1 MFDKDIKLLN
11 ELYAH
16 KIVKESVGLGPNAES
31 DVGLSPVKQTIVNI
45 PKKKCACEGEEG
57 CSCEDE
63 NCEECGCGTSIE
75 GDHDLKGGS
84 EESGARMAKQE
95 LFRIHKVSAMLHDLL
110 KDEENLE
117 PWVFSKIT
125 NAQENLASIFAY
137 KDYEK
142 YRQKF
147 NMDMNS
153 LEENNEESL
162 YAAIDKG
169 SEKVI
174 SSLKSSLKRESLE
187 NLEKILFETIKVIEE
202 KKR

>member
-1 MFDKDIKLLN
+1 MFEKDIVLLN
-11 ELYAH
+11 ELYTQ
-16 KIVKESVGLGPNAES
+16 KVVKENVGLGPNAES
-31 DVGLSPVKQTIVNI
+31 EVGLGSRQPTVINL

-57 CSCEDE
+57 CTCEDE
-63 NCEECGCGTSIE
+63 NCEECRCGTSIE
-75 GDHDLKGGS
+75 PESGFEGGS
-84 EESGARMAKQE
+84 EDTGAFMAKQE
-95 LFRIHKVSAMLHDLL
+95 LFRIHKISAMLHDLL

-125 NAQENLASIFAY
+125 TAQENLASIFAY

-174 SSLKSSLKRESLE
+174 SSLKNSLKKESLE
-187 NLEKILFETIKVIEE
+187 NLEKILFETIKVIEQ
-202 KKR
+202 KKL

>member
-1 MFDKDIKLLN
+1 LGRVNLL
-11 ELYAH
+11 
-16 KIVKESVGLGPNAES
+16 
-31 DVGLSPVKQTIVNI
+31 LSNI

-57 CSCEDE
+57 CTCKDE
-63 NCEECGCGTSIE
+63 NCEECGCGTNIE
-75 GDHDLKGGS
+75 GGHSLKGGS
-84 EESGARMAKQE
+84 EESGAFMAKQE
-95 LFRIHKVSAMLHDLL
+95 LFRIHKISAMLHDLL

-125 NAQENLASIFAY
+125 TAQENLASIFAY

-147 NMDMNS
+147 NMDMNG

-162 YAAIDKG
+162 YTAIDKG
-169 SEKVI
+169 GEKI
-174 SSLKSSLKRESLE
+174 INSLKSSLKKESLQ